1 MVGEERALL
10 IERAAQRIHP
20 DYTHVLERLVECEGG
35 ERYLKERIIKAP
47 DIDSLTANSRV
58 LKYANYLVEGGAR
71 VTFVREGRG
80 KTPDLMALV
89 DGITLFLEV
98 RRFRTTDGSAAK
110 HPVEKIVGAVTTKR
124 GQLPPS
130 EIGFV
135 AIDNFDLGLESH
147 DARGFTH
154 DHIVDGLCELERC
167 AKSNPEGWR
176 SPSGVIVAAMS
187 TMGSG
192 TIIHRPPH
200 FVWINRGAECPPPAH
215 LVDWLLSSLH
225 SGRLFEATNE
235 CSSRGLG
242 GMPAPMIT

>member
-1 MVGEERALL
+1 MAGEERARL

-20 DYTHVLERLVECEGG
+20 DYTPVLERLVECEGG

-47 DIDSLTANSRV
+47 DTDSLTANSRV

-89 DGITLFLEV
+89 DGITFFLEV
-98 RRFRTTDGSAAK
+98 RRFRTTDGSVAK
-110 HPVEKIVGAVTTKR
+110 HPVEKIVGTVTTKR

-147 DARGFTH
+147 DERGFTH

-187 TMGSG
+187 TGGAGSG
-192 TIIHRPPH
+192 VLCIPH
-200 FVWINRGAECPPPAH
+200 FVWVNGSSDTPPPDRLIQWISAA
-215 LVDWLLSSLH
+215 LRDGQLFDASIACKGNN
-225 SGRLFEATNE
+225 GRSELT
-235 CSSRGLG
+235 
-242 GMPAPMIT
+242 

>member
-1 MVGEERALL
+1 MNEERARLVQM
-10 IERAAQRIHP
+10 AAQRIHR
-20 DYTHVLERLVECEGG
+20 DYTPVLERLVECEGG
-35 ERYLKERIIKAP
+35 DRYLRERIIKAP
-47 DIDSLTANSRV
+47 DADSLTANSRV

-71 VTFVREGRG
+71 VTFVREGRD
-80 KTPDLMALV
+80 KTPDLRALV
-89 DGITLFLEV
+89 DGITFFLEV
-98 RRFRTTDGSAAK
+98 RRFRTTDGSAAR

-147 DARGFTH
+147 DERGFTH

-187 TMGSG
+187 TGGTGSG
-192 TIIHRPPH
+192 VLRIPH
-200 FVWINRGAECPPPAH
+200 FVWVNGSSDTPPPDELIQWISAA
-215 LVDWLLSSLH
+215 LRDGQLFDASIACKGNN
-225 SGRLFEATNE
+225 GRSELT
-235 CSSRGLG
+235 
-242 GMPAPMIT
+242 